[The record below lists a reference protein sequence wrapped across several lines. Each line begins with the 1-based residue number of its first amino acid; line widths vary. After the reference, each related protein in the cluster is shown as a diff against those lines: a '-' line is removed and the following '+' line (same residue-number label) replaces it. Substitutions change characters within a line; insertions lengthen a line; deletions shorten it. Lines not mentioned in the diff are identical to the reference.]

1 MVLSKHK
8 KNQHCFSQRITHK
21 AFGFLGKLYFL
32 EKVGRTQVPGQHMGT
47 TCAPAVFAPSRV
59 RVLPPCWGHML
70 PRRGCLVSTHAR
82 RERCSYRPLL
92 SISRPQKSRSWTRPL
107 PGLRRCM
114 SRLPPTVQ
122 APRGA
127 RCNSHPSPSLN
138 SAWAISSPPLVP
150 CGTHIHRASHPWS
163 FPK

>member
-1 MVLSKHK
+1 
-8 KNQHCFSQRITHK
+8 
-21 AFGFLGKLYFL
+21 
-32 EKVGRTQVPGQHMGT
+32 MGT

-92 SISRPQKSRSWTRPL
+92 SISRPQKSRSWPRLL

-114 SRLPPTVQ
+114 SRLPPAVQ

-138 SAWAISSPPLVP
+138 SAWAISS
-150 CGTHIHRASHPWS
+150 HPWS
-163 FPK
+163 PVEHTYIGLLIRGHFQSKIFLEGQKNRSLRMAFKKRFIIF